1 MVKTL
6 KGAAAIV
13 AVLGAGVAIG
23 TSRWQGDPLYHYFY
37 GAAGTTVD
45 RSETV
50 TAPAPP
56 SVALTIR

>member
-1 MVKTL
+1 VGVL
-6 KGAAAIV
+6 L

-23 TSRWQGDPLYHYFY
+23 TSRWQGDPVYQHFY
-37 GAAGTTVD
+37 GAAGTAVD

-50 TAPAPP
+50 AAPTPP